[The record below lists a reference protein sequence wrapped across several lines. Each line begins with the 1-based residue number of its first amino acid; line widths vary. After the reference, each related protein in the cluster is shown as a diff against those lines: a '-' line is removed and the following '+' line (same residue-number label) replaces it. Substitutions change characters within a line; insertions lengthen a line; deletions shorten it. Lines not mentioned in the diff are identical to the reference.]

1 MELLIIT
8 LLVLVIIGLSL
19 LFYLLL
25 RRKSEPESSQSLL
38 MLQQGLSQM
47 RQDVDNKLAQSA
59 QSVQKQFS
67 QSAKII
73 KDVTEGLTELK
84 NTNKQV
90 VSFAEQLQSLEN
102 ILTNPKRRGVLGEY
116 YLEELLKNIFNPS
129 QYQMQYQFKD
139 GQIVDA
145 VIFLKDKMIPIDSKF
160 SLENYNRIVE
170 ENDPVRREQLEKA
183 FKQDLRTRI
192 DETAKYIRPKEGTY
206 EFAFMFIPAEAIYYD
221 LLVNKIGAIKVN
233 TRSLLDYAVRE
244 KKVHIVSPTS
254 FFAYLQTIL
263 EGLRGMQIEESTK
276 EIIKLVGKLDRHV
289 KGYSSYHK
297 KLGSSINTTVNMYN
311 NSSKEFKKIAKDT
324 AKISG
329 GKPEIEIEQLEKPSQ
344 LDKSSLD

>member
-1 MELLIIT
+1 MEYFIIVLLLII
-8 LLVLVIIGLSL
+8 IGLI
-19 LFYLLL
+19 LFSVL
-25 RRKSEPESSQSLL
+25 RKKPAKSEPDNQSLL
-38 MLQQGLSQM
+38 MLQQGLNQM
-47 RQDVDNKLAQSA
+47 RQDVDSKLSQSA

-73 KDVTEGLTELK
+73 REVTAGLTELK
-84 NTNKQV
+84 NTNKRV
-90 VSFAEQLQSLEN
+90 VGFAEQLQSLEN

-145 VIFLKDKMIPIDSKF
+145 VIFLKDKIIPIDSKF

-170 ENDPVRREQLEKA
+170 ENDPDRRGQLEKA
-183 FKQDLRTRI
+183 FKQDLKTRI

-206 EFAFMFIPAEAIYYD
+206 EFAFMFIPAEAVYYD

-263 EGLRGMQIEESTK
+263 EGLRGMKIEESTK
-276 EIIKLVGKLDRHV
+276 GIIKLVGKLGRHV
-289 KGYSSYHK
+289 KSYSAYHQ
-297 KLGSSINTTVNMYN
+297 KLGNGLKTTVNMYN
-311 NSSKEFKKIAKDT
+311 ISSKELRKIGKDT

-329 GKPEIEIEQLEKPSQ
+329 EKPEIEIEQIDKPS
-344 LDKSSLD
+344 